1 MLAICTQ
8 LVQQQLPVYADKKV
22 CSMAKVIQLLST
34 VEFKSLILCLGTFHT
49 IKTLLKCTGKCL
61 EGSGAENMWLEAGVY
76 GPTVI
81 QNSILNGHHYSRSL
95 GGQKLSAE
103 SMQRLMYKE
112 FFSMKGVTNYS
123 QELQI
128 LCQLKK
134 STTNGNVLESLK
146 ILKDSQASSSKLI
159 NDLST
164 FINTKSSAN
173 ENFRFWCQLLKRHGI
188 TVDLLWA
195 DREGLWQLHLDTM
208 QCALYVYEFAVWD
221 STNYLRWRTI
231 LRRCKK
237 SARNSTICV

>member
-1 MLAICTQ
+1 
-8 LVQQQLPVYADKKV
+8 
-22 CSMAKVIQLLST
+22 MAKVTQLLST

-49 IKTLLKCTGKCL
+49 TKTLLKCTGKCL

-81 QNSILNGHHYSRSL
+81 QNSILNGHYYSRSL
-95 GGQKLSAE
+95 GGQNLSAE

-112 FFSMKGVTNYS
+112 FFSMKGVIITNYS

-146 ILKDSQASSSKLI
+146 ILKDLHASSSKLAD
-159 NDLST
+159 DLST

-173 ENFRFWCQLLKRHGI
+173 ENFRFWCQLLKRHEI
-188 TVDLLWA
+188 TVDLL
-195 DREGLWQLHLDTM
+195 
-208 QCALYVYEFAVWD
+208 
-221 STNYLRWRTI
+221 
-231 LRRCKK
+231 
-237 SARNSTICV
+237 